1 MQVNITGT
9 ASSLSYPTIAGLRS
23 DLIARLTLDNAP
35 PASVTLKTTVLGSV
49 EWHYDL
55 TGTVEFPD
63 DLGWSGTDLV
73 SEVTGVLAALTGY
86 QFTGSADTPQP
97 VLSDVVAD
105 PVNGALQGA
114 HTALQSVEDM
124 GGKIAA
130 GVEGAVSSVGAI
142 GKSLEKDVLILG
154 GLVILGI
161 VVIAFSPQL
170 SKTAG
175 ALR

>member
-1 MQVNITGT
+1 MHVNITGT
-9 ASSLSYPTIAGLRS
+9 ASSLTYPTIAGLRS

-35 PASVTLKTTVLGSV
+35 PTSVTLKTTVLGSV
-49 EWHYDL
+49 EWHYDIA
-55 TGTVEFPD
+55 GTLEFPD
-63 DLGWSGTDLV
+63 DLGWSQTDV
-73 SEVTGVLAALTGY
+73 VAEVTSVLAALTGY
-86 QFTGSADTPQP
+86 QFTGSANAPQP

-105 PVNGALQGA
+105 PISSALNGAKS
-114 HTALQSVEDM
+114 ALQDVEDM

-130 GVEGAVSSVGAI
+130 GVEGAVSGVGAI